1 MSRSHLL
8 LTAVVAVTLAACQSY
23 PVRTPDPAVLPV
35 AYPAMDK
42 TGGVTGGLAAA
53 DLDWSSV
60 IRDPR
65 LMKLVDLSLT
75 DSRDL
80 RLALLEVEAARAQLR
95 AQNASFYPQVQA
107 GAQHSGSRQPIVI
120 PGVAP
125 TAASVELST
134 VSLSLTAFE
143 LDLFGRLRAQSQS
156 AFAAYLAAEEG
167 ARAARITLVAAVAEA
182 YLAERA
188 ADERLA
194 LARMT
199 ARDWDASLILTRR
212 LKQAGQSDGVDLAQA
227 EGQARTA
234 QAELEAAERLH
245 RQALNALSLVVGAAL
260 PADLP
265 APLALADG
273 PVLLEIAPGLPSDLL
288 ARRPD
293 ILQAQQRLKGAQADV
308 RAAKAAFFPTIS
320 LTGQYGFSSGD
331 LDNLFDKASR
341 TWSYTPQISLP
352 IFQGGRL
359 RAQHSLADVRSN
371 VAVAN
376 YEKTVQTAFREV
388 SDGLAARASYGGQ
401 IAAQVGVVD
410 AAQRRASLSE
420 RRFRAGVNDRIEL
433 LDAQRSLYAA
443 RQALIQ
449 LRQEQA
455 AASIN
460 LFRALGGPV
469 ARPVAA

>member
-1 MSRSHLL
+1 MNRAQLL
-8 LTAVVAVTLAACQSY
+8 LTAAAAVTLSACQSY
-23 PVRTPDPAVLPV
+23 PVRMPDPAVLPA
-35 AYPAMDK
+35 AYPAAD
-42 TGGVTGGLAAA
+42 VTGGAAAA

-65 LMKLVDLSLT
+65 LLKLIDLALT

-80 RLALLEVEAARAQLR
+80 RLAMLDVEAARAQLR

-107 GAQHSGSRQPIVI
+107 GAQHSGSRQPMMI
-120 PGVAP
+120 PGATP
-125 TAASVELST
+125 MAASMDLTT

-156 AFAAYLAAEEG
+156 AFATYLAAEDG
-167 ARAARITLVAAVAEA
+167 ARAARITLVSAVAEA

-188 ADERLA
+188 ADERRS
-194 LARMT
+194 LARLT
-199 ARDWDASLILTRR
+199 AQDWDASLALTQR
-212 LKQAGQSDGVDLAQA
+212 LRQAGQSDGVALAQA

-234 QAELEAAERLH
+234 QAEWEAAERAH
-245 RQALNALSLVVGAAL
+245 RQALNALSLVVGAPL
-260 PADLP
+260 PTDLP
-265 APLALADG
+265 APLALTEG
-273 PVLLEIAPGLPSDLL
+273 PVRLDIAPGLPSELL

-293 ILQAQQRLKGAQADV
+293 ILQAQQRLKAAQADV

-320 LTGQYGFSSGD
+320 LTGQYGFTSGD
-331 LDNLFDKASR
+331 LDNLFDRASR
-341 TWSYTPQISLP
+341 TWAYTPQIGLP
-352 IFQGGRL
+352 ILQGGRL

-388 SDGLAARASYGGQ
+388 SDGLAARATYGGQ

-410 AAQRRASLSE
+410 AAQRRAVLSE
-420 RRFRAGVNDRIEL
+420 RLFRAGVSDRIER

-443 RQALIQ
+443 RQTLIQ

-455 AASIN
+455 TASIT
-460 LFRALGGPV
+460 LFRALGGP
-469 ARPVAA
+469 APDPS

>member
-1 MSRSHLL
+1 MSRSHRLL
-8 LTAVVAVTLAACQSY
+8 IAAVAVTLSACQSY
-23 PVRTPDPAVLPV
+23 PVRTPDPGALPA
-35 AYPAMDK
+35 AYPAA
-42 TGGVTGGLAAA
+42 GVTGGVAAA

-65 LMKLVDLSLT
+65 LMRLVELSLT

-80 RLALLEVEAARAQLR
+80 RAALLEAEAARAQLR

-107 GAQHSGSRQPIVI
+107 GAQHSGSRQVMII
-120 PGVAP
+120 PGAAPGAVAGSMDL
-125 TAASVELST
+125 TT

-167 ARAARITLVAAVAEA
+167 ARAARITLVSAVAEA

-188 ADERLA
+188 ADERLS

-199 ARDWDASLILTRR
+199 ARDWDASLALTRR
-212 LKQAGQSDGVDLAQA
+212 LRQAGQSDGVDLAQA

-234 QAELEAAERLH
+234 QAELEAAERAH

-273 PVLLEIAPGLPSDLL
+273 PVLLDIAPGLPSELL
-288 ARRPD
+288 TRRPD
-293 ILQAQQRLKGAQADV
+293 VLQAQQRLKGAQADV

-320 LTGQYGFSSGD
+320 LTGQYGFTSGA

-341 TWSYTPQISLP
+341 TWSYTPQIALP
-352 IFQGGRL
+352 ILQGGRL

-376 YEKTVQTAFREV
+376 YEKTIQTAFREV
-388 SDGLAARASYGGQ
+388 SDGLAARATYGGQ

-443 RQALIQ
+443 RQTLIQ

-469 ARPVAA
+469 AQPTPS